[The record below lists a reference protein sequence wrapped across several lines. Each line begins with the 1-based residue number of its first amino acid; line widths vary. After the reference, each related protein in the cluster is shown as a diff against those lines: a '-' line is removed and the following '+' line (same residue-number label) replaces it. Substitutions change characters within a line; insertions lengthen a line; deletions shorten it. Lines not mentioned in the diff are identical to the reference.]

1 MKKLLIALFAISL
14 LASAQAF
21 AQCAV
26 TIDSVVGSWDDAGTT
41 KLEPGTVTT
50 FKFRCNVACDLGNF
64 GFNIANAFVISSPDG
79 ADWGYVQGAPD
90 TLVWGNIDGTTGFR
104 FVNQFFN
111 HFNKTGG
118 TGAWGSPQVIGAGN
132 VSGTDSIG
140 VLFAGAAV
148 NAARGMRGGFNGIP
162 YNITMQPTV
171 GSEGKH
177 ICIDTV
183 YTPGGQ
189 WKWLC
194 ITISHANIIPDWYA
208 SPQCYVVE
216 GPMDVNP
223 GDKDLLPTRF
233 ALVQNYPNPFNPATT
248 VQFDLPKASNVKL
261 EVFNVL
267 GQRVTT
273 LVNGEVPAGYHKIPW
288 NAGDQASGLYFY
300 RLTADGNVI
309 DTKKMMLLK

>member
-79 ADWGYVQGAPD
+79 GNWGYAQAKTYADW
-90 TLVWGNIDGTTGFR
+90 TGFTYA
-104 FVNQFFN
+104 FEFLN
-111 HFNKTGG
+111 HFDKTGG
-118 TGAWGSPQVIGAGN
+118 TGTWGAVQAIGAGN

-140 VLFAGAAV
+140 VLFSGASI
-148 NAARGMRGGFNGIP
+148 NATKGMRGGYNGVP
-162 YNITMQPTV
+162 YGIEIQPTV

-189 WKWLC
+189 WRWTS
-194 ITISHANIIPDWYA
+194 ITLGHANIVPDWYA

-288 NAGDQASGLYFY
+288 NAGEQASGLYFY